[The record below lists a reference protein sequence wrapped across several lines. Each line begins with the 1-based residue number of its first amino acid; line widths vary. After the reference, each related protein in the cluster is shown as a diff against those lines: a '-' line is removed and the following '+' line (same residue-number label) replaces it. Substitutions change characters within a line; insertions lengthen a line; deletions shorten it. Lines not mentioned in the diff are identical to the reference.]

1 MNKFLLALCGLP
13 ASGKTTLA
21 KAVQS
26 KLGPRA
32 KVQIVSTD
40 EWRDQ
45 RYYSEFSPEKEHEVR
60 EAALERVTQML
71 ARGLSVIHDDT
82 NYYSSMRHEL
92 REAAKTQQ
100 YAFAVVFVST
110 PLETCLRWNR
120 GRKAALPEHVI
131 ARIDSNFDRPGDRY
145 AWDAA
150 IAVVDLSEVSVDDAA
165 MQVIQKLRALSPIVE
180 QPSQP
185 LVTDDS
191 AIDLATREAVSQF
204 LGKFA
209 TYRSD
214 PRVHQIRKRV
224 LSESVAAGK
233 SPEQARKRLTAELE
247 DLTGSNS
254 R

>member
-45 RYYSEFSPEKEHEVR
+45 LYYSEFLPEKEHDVR
-60 EAALERVTQML
+60 EAALERVTETL
-71 ARGLSVIHDDT
+71 AQGFSVIHDDT
-82 NYYSSMRHEL
+82 NYYASMRHEL
-92 REAAKTQQ
+92 REAARTQQ

-120 GRKAALPEHVI
+120 ERKAALPEHVI
-131 ARIDSNFDRPGDRY
+131 VRIGSNFDRPGDRY
-145 AWDAA
+145 AWDTPIAA
-150 IAVVDLSEVSVDDAA
+150 VDLSEVGVDDAA
-165 MQVIQKLRALSPIVE
+165 MQVIRKLRALSPSVE
-180 QPSQP
+180 QDSHPIE
-185 LVTDDS
+185 TDDRS
-191 AIDLATREAVSQF
+191 IDVATREAVSQF

-224 LSESVAAGK
+224 LSESVAAGE
-233 SPEQARKRLTAELE
+233 SPEQARKRLIAELE
-247 DLTGSNS
+247 ELIRTNS